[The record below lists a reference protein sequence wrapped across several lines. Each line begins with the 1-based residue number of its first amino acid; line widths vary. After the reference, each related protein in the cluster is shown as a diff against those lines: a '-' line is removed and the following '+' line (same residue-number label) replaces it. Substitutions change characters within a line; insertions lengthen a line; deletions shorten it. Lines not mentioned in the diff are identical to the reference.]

1 MTTPTDVLNL
11 DPIYIP
17 GLITPVQTDGAVGGV
32 NHNMIHANDA
42 GLLVIVQT
50 YLNMQQGD
58 WIEVFWG
65 DDSTPVA
72 ADLVLPEQVGEDFA
86 LFIRANRIPE
96 GIHDLYARVTRSG
109 GGNGGESPPLAILVR
124 TEFPGGTDPEP
135 DLPGH
140 QNLAAPKPETDFI
153 DEDAAKNGV
162 KVTIAGYPNMRVFD
176 VITLSWGGELLR
188 HEVTQGEVDAGTLD
202 ILVDEATIFEAGASD
217 QLVLVY
223 RVIDEVHNASS
234 DWSIR
239 TYVTVEVG
247 TNLFDA
253 PMVENPDMDADPYDV
268 IDLEKLGDDD
278 LQVNVMAAPG
288 GKLEQGDLITLSWVG
303 TTAQGQPVAFQP
315 PPQSVPRVPV
325 VLMFF
330 IPNAD
335 VRQLAHGRGVASYT
349 VTRDDAPAG
358 ISKRGHVSFIGVEQR
373 LPRPSVTE
381 AVGGVLDPTLA
392 SATAVVPGEALEAGD
407 TVKLTWIGARANGTP
422 LMREFVAG
430 VSGGNAGKP
439 MSFSIPGAELIA
451 PLDGGTL
458 RVYYRLIKISG
469 VELESEREELRV
481 GEAQAD
487 LPAPFTRPPAEDGVL
502 DPEQLP
508 AQLEIVVAP
517 WPGMG
522 EGQTVYLVWSA
533 SSGPHFDDFMPISA
547 PQVGHEVVFRL
558 DRSHVE
564 ANLGA
569 EVELFYRVEAPGE
582 PTRISAVATL
592 RIGSQEDIES
602 GPLRVMGARHRHNH
616 ARGMNGPAIL
626 SALHDESLLPLRAGW
641 RYEDSEEWTVATEW
655 FDDKPWLKLYVRSR
669 SQTWECSP
677 VNIVGNGIHVNG
689 IDGSA
694 FVAMRDE
701 VMDGTDVVVDM
712 VAWGAPDA
720 GGELGPEQIA
730 LKNVAEIAA
739 NSYAFAARLRNGDV
753 ACWGRPEYGGSP
765 DLIQG
770 NFVEV
775 RGGSADFVGRQSSGD
790 LFAWGHSNESFPIP
804 EHVLQHKD
812 YKALFNT
819 MYAFAGLRESGHV
832 MAWGNPT
839 YGGKMRQG
847 QELFD
852 DIVDVLGSFG
862 AFVALRDLGD
872 GKSVIGW
879 GDTHGGVLP
888 ENIAALTNVK
898 RIAATTG
905 HSFCILLESGELK
918 AWPANVPGGT
928 IPDDIARLDNVV
940 EVTASA
946 MAFCARLRS
955 GKVVAWG
962 DAGAGGTLPADI
974 ADKTNITQVTG
985 NFDAFAALCSDG
997 TVVAWGDRNTGG
1009 DISTVADQL
1018 KDVRAIYANAYAFA
1032 ALTADGRVVT
1042 WGAQGSGGSSDH
1054 VQPEL
1059 TGRVTARRLLSD
1071 TDVAAVGTAD

>member
-1 MTTPTDVLNL
+1 MTTPTDVLTH
-11 DPIYIP
+11 DPIYTP

-42 GLLVIVQT
+42 GLLVIVQN

-140 QNLAAPKPETDFI
+140 QNLAAPEPETYFI

-176 VITLSWGGELLR
+176 RITLSWGGELLQ
-188 HEVTQGEVDAGTLD
+188 HEVTQAEVDAGTLD

-223 RVIDEVHNASS
+223 RVIDEVHNTSS
-234 DWSIR
+234 DWSVR

-253 PMVENPDMDADPYDV
+253 PMVENPDTDADPYDV
-268 IDLEKLGDDD
+268 IDLEELGDDD
-278 LQVNVMAAPG
+278 LLVNVMAAPG

-349 VTRDDAPAG
+349 VTRDDALAG

-381 AVGGVLDPTLA
+381 AVGDMLDPTLA

-407 TVKLTWIGARANGTP
+407 TVKLTWLGARANGTP

-439 MSFSIPGAELIA
+439 MSFSIPGDELIA

-458 RVYYRLIKISG
+458 RVYYRLVKGSG
-469 VELESEREELRV
+469 VELQSEREHLRV

-508 AQLEIVVAP
+508 AQLEIVIAP
-517 WPGMG
+517 WPGMSQ
-522 EGQTVYLVWSA
+522 GQTVYLVWSA
-533 SSGPHFDDFMPISA
+533 SSGPYFDDFMPISE

-564 ANLGA
+564 ENLGA
-569 EVELFYRVEAPGE
+569 EVELFYRVETPGE
-582 PTRISAVATL
+582 PTRMSAVATL
-592 RIGSQEDIES
+592 RVGSHQEIES
-602 GPLRVMGARHRHNH
+602 GPLQVMGARFNIGAWNAACLPRT
-616 ARGMNGPAIL
+616 L
-626 SALHDESLLPLRAGW
+626 SALHPQSLRPMLVEW
-641 RYEDSEEWTVATEW
+641 RYEDSQQWSADTTW
-655 FDDKPWLKLYVRSR
+655 NDRKPWLKLYVRSA
-669 SQTWECSP
+669 SETWVCNP
-677 VNIVGNGIHVNG
+677 ANVIGTGFQLNNLGK
-689 IDGSA
+689 SA

-701 VMDGTDVVVDM
+701 VMGDEGVEVDL
-712 VAWGAPDA
+712 VAWGNPEYGGRLDA
-720 GGELGPEQIA
+720 YLGS
-730 LKNVAEIAA
+730 LDNVAQLSASIG
-739 NSYAFAARLRNGDV
+739 SFAALLRDGNV
-753 ACWGRPEYGGSP
+753 ACWGLPTHGGTP
-765 DLIQG
+765 QTVFG
-770 NFVEV
+770 NFVQL
-775 RGGSADFVGRQSSGD
+775 RSTASS
-790 LFAWGHSNESFPIP
+790 
-804 EHVLQHKD
+804 
-812 YKALFNT
+812 
-819 MYAFAGLRESGHV
+819 FAGLDASGEIIAWGDIGVPVPERVLQYRDYTELYSGGGAYAAHRASGEIVAWGRDESGGQ
-832 MAWGNPT
+832 MLP
-839 YGGKMRQG
+839 G
-847 QELFD
+847 QELYD
-852 DIVDVLGSFG
+852 DIVDVFGNAG
-862 AFVALRDLGD
+862 AFAALRDNDSGR
-872 GKSVIGW
+872 SVIAW
-879 GDTHGGVLP
+879 GSGAAGGLVP
-888 ENIAALTNVK
+888 DEIGRLTNIK
-898 RIAATTG
+898 
-905 HSFCILLESGELK
+905 
-918 AWPANVPGGT
+918 T
-928 IPDDIARLDNVV
+928 IGV
-940 EVTASA
+940 ASE
-946 MAFCARLRS
+946 AFCALLDTGEVRVWPETSLVALYMPENLRGVSEITGSTAAVCARLENGR
-955 GKVVAWG
+955 VVAWG
-962 DAGAGGTLPADI
+962 HPRHGGTMTDEVQAATDVI
-974 ADKTNITQVTG
+974 QVVA
-985 NFDAFAALCSDG
+985 NMMAFAALRKDG
-997 TVVAWGDRNTGG
+997 TVIAWGDSECGG
-1009 DISTVADQL
+1009 FITASVAARL
-1018 KDVRAIYANAYAFA
+1018 VNVRAIYACASGFT
-1032 ALTADGRVVT
+1032 ALTKDGRVVT
-1042 WGAQGSGGSSDH
+1042 WGVPHGGGNSDG
-1054 VQPEL
+1054 VQWEL
-1059 TGRVTARRLLSD
+1059 NGKVTHSRLLPP
-1071 TDVAAVGTAD
+1071 ADD